1 MLAAVVCRLSGEP
14 AAPPMPAPALSTT
27 LLPMMRVES
36 SRSSTMVLPALLKSI
51 LTLPA
56 PASMLPATNWLLAP
70 LPVILI
76 APLDEIALAIC
87 RLPAAAMS
95 MMLPDR

>member
-1 MLAAVVCRLSGEP
+1 M
-14 AAPPMPAPALSTT
+14 
-27 LLPMMRVES
+27 
-36 SRSSTMVLPALLKSI
+36 